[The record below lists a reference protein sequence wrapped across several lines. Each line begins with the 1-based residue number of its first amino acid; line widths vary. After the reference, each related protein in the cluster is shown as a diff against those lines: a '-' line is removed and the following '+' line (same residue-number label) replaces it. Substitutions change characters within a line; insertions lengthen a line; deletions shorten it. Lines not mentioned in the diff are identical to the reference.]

1 VTILVLRHVDA
12 GDRAAWDG
20 DDRSRPVSPAGLR
33 QAIALV
39 DTLADRPVTAVLS
52 SPYRRCVQS
61 VEPLAA
67 ATGAVIEEVDELAE
81 GAPFDAVDRLLRTA
95 QGRARETGGAVVV
108 CSHGDVIG
116 MLVTWLEDQGVALP
130 APARWPKASTWVL
143 DGDLDEPE
151 VGYLGP
157 PA

>member
-12 GDRAAWDG
+12 GDRAAWEG
-20 DDRSRPVSPAGLR
+20 EDRSRPVSPAGLR

-39 DTLADRPVTAVLS
+39 DTYADRSVTAVLS

-67 ATGAVIEEVDELAE
+67 ATGTVIEEVDELAE
-81 GAPFDAVDRLLRTA
+81 GAPFDGLDRLLRDA
-95 QGRARETGGAVVV
+95 QRRARETGGAVVV

-116 MLVTWLEDQGVALP
+116 MLVTWLEDQGVALH
-130 APARWPKASTWVL
+130 APARWPKASTWVIE
-143 DGDLDEPE
+143 GDLAEPE
-151 VGYLGP
+151 VAYLGP

>member
-1 VTILVLRHVDA
+1 MTVLVLRHVDA
-12 GDRAAWDG
+12 GDRAAWEG
-20 DDRSRPVSPAGLR
+20 DDRLRPVSPRGLR

-39 DTLADRPVTAVLS
+39 AAYADRSVTAVLS

-67 ATGAVIEEVDELAE
+67 ATSTVIEEVDELAE
-81 GAPFDAVDRLLRTA
+81 GASFDVLTRLLRTA
-95 QGRARETGGAVVV
+95 QRRARETGGEVVV

-116 MLVTWLEDQGVALP
+116 TLVTWFEDQGVDLP
-130 APARWPKASTWVL
+130 ARARWPKASTWVL
-143 DGDLDEPE
+143 EGDLDDPTLHF
-151 VGYLGP
+151 LGP